1 MLQRP
6 SRSELKRARQQRWRT
21 RPARDVTFVAGD
33 VPNVLI
39 EALINS
45 RVLDPQ
51 ASENKQA
58 IMAAMVKVL
67 TAMVR

>member
-6 SRSELKRARQQRWRT
+6 TRAELKRARQQRWRT
-21 RPARDVTFVAGD
+21 RPARDVIHVAGD
-33 VPNVLI
+33 VPRVLI

-51 ASENKQA
+51 ESENKAA

-67 TAMVR
+67 KAHII